1 VENLASPTG
10 GECYA
15 PPHPAAISRDNAS
28 GTAGQTYGVAGPEV
42 YTLRDLVRIV
52 LRHIGKWRPLVP
64 VPFAVAEV
72 QARLFELLPGP
83 PLTTSQVDLL
93 KEDNVASGALP
104 GFRELNIQPKTVEE
118 DRTELHRPVARAG
131 IGLIAIVSIRS
142 VHRKRHL
149 DWLRSPRDTSPVRPG
164 QRAPG
169 NGGCPRQVARSCSA
183 SSSRASNQPFSHAR

>member
-1 VENLASPTG
+1 M
-10 GECYA
+10 
-15 PPHPAAISRDNAS
+15 
-28 GTAGQTYGVAGPEV
+28 GVAGPEV

-72 QARLFELLPGP
+72 EAQLFELLPGP

-118 DRTELHRPVARAG
+118 IVPSY
-131 IGLIAIVSIRS
+131 IGRL
-142 VHRKRHL
+142 
-149 DWLRSPRDTSPVRPG
+149 
-164 QRAPG
+164 RAPE
-169 NGGCPRQVARSCSA
+169 SD
-183 SSSRASNQPFSHAR
+183 